1 MPAFSL
7 TALLARVRRKG
18 NYPNTGNHPASP
30 ISDTFLTEELNG
42 GIADYEKILD
52 HRWEGYRD
60 TTGTI
65 ATVASTATVALPAT
79 FKTLRGKPYIIS
91 AGRPCVLRRLTADMT
106 HRFYGQNEQP
116 VGYMLT
122 GANMELFPTPNAIYT
137 VNLRY
142 TPTTT
147 VLVSG
152 SDSITVPNGWE
163 RYFIELALL
172 AADQQQMR
180 SIQDRQAILARLEA
194 EVVDAAGERNNAEP
208 EYIPF
213 PSDALTWDP
222 FR

>member
-60 TTGTI
+60 KTGTI
-65 ATVASTATVALPAT
+65 ATVANTATAALLSD
-79 FKTLRGKPYIIS
+79 FKTMR
-91 AGRPCVLRRLTADMT
+91 GRPWILNGGTPQTLTRLNADQI
-106 HRFYGQNEQP
+106 HRFYGQKDIP
-116 VGYMLT
+116 AGYMLT
-122 GANMELFPTPNAIYT
+122 GANMEFFPTPNAVYT